1 MVHGVDLEWAGVLLP
16 GRSAMRAGAVDMFV
30 SKAYELM
37 VGKSR
42 ADVSAARYQAVT
54 NGVAH
59 RTTGVRAGAPPP

>member
-1 MVHGVDLEWAGVLLP
+1 
-16 GRSAMRAGAVDMFV
+16 MRAGAVDMFV

-54 NGVAH
+54 NGVTDSA
-59 RTTGVRAGAPPP
+59 TGGGR